1 MLHEPVFL
9 ESVVVVV
16 VVCVCL
22 GGGEGGTIHCMSI

>member
-9 ESVVVVV
+9 ESVVVV